1 MNILAKGPNLYRRL
15 EQKGL
20 SVEGAVEDYTA
31 LNTVLEQKARLDIE
45 QKALA
50 CWKLH

>member
-1 MNILAKGPNLYRRL
+1 MNILTKGPNLYRRL

-20 SVEGAVEDYTA
+20 LVGGAVEDYTA
-31 LNTVLEQKARLDIE
+31 LNTVLEQKARLDVE

-50 CWKLH
+50 CLRLH